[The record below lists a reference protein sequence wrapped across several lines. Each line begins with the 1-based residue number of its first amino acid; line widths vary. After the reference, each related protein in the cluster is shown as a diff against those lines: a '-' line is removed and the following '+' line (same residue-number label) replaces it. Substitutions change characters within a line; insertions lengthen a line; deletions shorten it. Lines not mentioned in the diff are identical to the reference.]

1 MANDD
6 GSSLVTGANHNEIT
20 NNALESIR
28 AFIRD
33 FLTPVM
39 ITITDHGIADKAK
52 EKGVSPEEWVGNVN
66 RAHLRAMWKG
76 VEAEIA
82 VFKIR
87 VCHDTNF
94 ALITWASRSVDPTT
108 QAFLKGIFELGKAK
122 AGAEMLYGQAPRSV
136 AERKLG
142 RFIRRLE
149 RAAEF
154 EDEIHETDSEQE

>member
-1 MANDD
+1 M
-6 GSSLVTGANHNEIT
+6 GWQCQSSTLA
-20 NNALESIR
+20 S
-28 AFIRD
+28 
-33 FLTPVM
+33 
-39 ITITDHGIADKAK
+39 
-52 EKGVSPEEWVGNVN
+52 NVE
-66 RAHLRAMWKG
+66 G

-87 VCHDTNF
+87 VFKIRVCHDTNL
-94 ALITWASRSVDPTT
+94 ALITWASSSVDPTT

-122 AGAEMLYGQAPRSV
+122 AGAEMFYSQAPRSV

-142 RFIRRLE
+142 RFIRRLK